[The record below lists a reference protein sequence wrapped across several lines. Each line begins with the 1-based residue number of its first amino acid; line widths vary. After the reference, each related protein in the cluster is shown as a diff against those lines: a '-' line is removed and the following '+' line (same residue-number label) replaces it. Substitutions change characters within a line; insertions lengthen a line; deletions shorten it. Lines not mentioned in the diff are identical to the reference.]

1 MKKILVIEDNA
12 EVRENLEEILEL
24 SGYEVLTAED
34 GKLGVEIALK
44 EMPDLVL
51 CDVMMPRLDGFGVLN
66 ILSKKSST
74 ADIPFVFL
82 TAKTEK
88 SDFRRGMN
96 LGADDYVTKPF
107 YKDELLTVIETRLR
121 KSEQIRKKFDR
132 TENGLSA
139 FINEAKGYE
148 ELKKLSLERRVKHY
162 KKREVIFE
170 EGDYPRYLY
179 FVNSGKVKVFKTNED
194 GKEYIIDI
202 FMDGDFVGYNDL
214 IRDSKYA
221 EGASALEDT
230 DISLIPRED
239 FLALLHANRDVA
251 SQLIKMLAEIERRI
265 NEENARPKKRYISP
279 STREEVYAIYYDAL
293 RRKIEDRGT
302 QKFPEL
308 AGKKLYG
315 ELTMIVTINHDGR
328 VLDTEVVQNSG
339 ITALDSR
346 AQAIA
351 RSAGPFGK
359 FSAEMRKRADQIV
372 VVSRF
377 KFTREETLETKLTER

>member
-251 SQLIKMLAEIERRI
+251 SQLIKMLANNVTEK
-265 NEENARPKKRYISP
+265 EEQLLNLAYHSVRKRVANAILLLSEK
-279 STREEVYAIYYDAL
+279 E
-293 RRKIEDRGT
+293 G
-302 QKFPEL
+302 
-308 AGKKLYG
+308 
-315 ELTMIVTINHDGR
+315 
-328 VLDTEVVQNSG
+328 DTEINILRDDLARIVG
-339 ITALDSR
+339 TAKESVIR
-346 AQAIA
+346 
-351 RSAGPFGK
+351 
-359 FSAEMRKRADQIV
+359 M
-372 VVSRF
+372 
-377 KFTREETLETKLTER
+377 LTEFKEDGYIEINDGAIVLKNRNKLENLPG

>member
-251 SQLIKMLAEIERRI
+251 SQLIKMLPNNVTEK
-265 NEENARPKKRYISP
+265 EEQLLNLAYHSVRKRVANAILLLSEK
-279 STREEVYAIYYDAL
+279 E
-293 RRKIEDRGT
+293 G
-302 QKFPEL
+302 
-308 AGKKLYG
+308 
-315 ELTMIVTINHDGR
+315 
-328 VLDTEVVQNSG
+328 DTEINILRDDLARIVG
-339 ITALDSR
+339 TAKESVIR
-346 AQAIA
+346 
-351 RSAGPFGK
+351 
-359 FSAEMRKRADQIV
+359 M
-372 VVSRF
+372 
-377 KFTREETLETKLTER
+377 LTEFKEDGYIEINDGAIVLKNRHKLENLPG

>member
-1 MKKILVIEDNA
+1 MKPAVCGLKPVKQCNMKKILVIEDNA

-251 SQLIKMLAEIERRI
+251 SQLIKMLANNVTEK
-265 NEENARPKKRYISP
+265 EEQLLNLAYHSVRKRVANAILLLSEK
-279 STREEVYAIYYDAL
+279 E
-293 RRKIEDRGT
+293 G
-302 QKFPEL
+302 
-308 AGKKLYG
+308 
-315 ELTMIVTINHDGR
+315 
-328 VLDTEVVQNSG
+328 DTEINILRDDLARIVG
-339 ITALDSR
+339 TAKESVIR
-346 AQAIA
+346 
-351 RSAGPFGK
+351 
-359 FSAEMRKRADQIV
+359 M
-372 VVSRF
+372 
-377 KFTREETLETKLTER
+377 LTEFKEDGYIEINDGAIVLKNRHKLENLPG

>member
-1 MKKILVIEDNA
+1 MNIYFWPTTKEQKSGLKPAVCGLKPVKQCNMKKILVIEDNA

-239 FLALLHANRDVA
+239 FLTLLHANRDVA
-251 SQLIKMLAEIERRI
+251 SQLIKMLANNVTEK
-265 NEENARPKKRYISP
+265 EEQLLNLAYHSVRKRVANAILLLSEK
-279 STREEVYAIYYDAL
+279 E
-293 RRKIEDRGT
+293 G
-302 QKFPEL
+302 
-308 AGKKLYG
+308 
-315 ELTMIVTINHDGR
+315 
-328 VLDTEVVQNSG
+328 DTEINILRDDLARIVG
-339 ITALDSR
+339 TAKESVIR
-346 AQAIA
+346 
-351 RSAGPFGK
+351 
-359 FSAEMRKRADQIV
+359 M
-372 VVSRF
+372 
-377 KFTREETLETKLTER
+377 LTEFKEDGYIEINDGAIVLKNRHKLENLPG